1 MSVVAERILRKR
13 SVEQEGG
20 ERKKRVRGEAVA
32 ATRIV
37 TTVIPATVT
46 VTLDDSDDDIQVTLS
61 LSASRVTSLAR
72 CWRSGWLSG
81 GARTYR
87 ENTREVRS
95 AEPALVVDLVE
106 SGEDEGGSSVTC
118 DQEGSEEEVEAAS
131 LPLEQEKEVASQD
144 SEAITF
150 RERLRKVQELERC
163 SPPLPVPVLT
173 SAPAPAVVPLPTQ
186 PPARPPAPVVEGPAL
201 QRLLATLL
209 DRQTRHDECLT
220 SSGTVAARPVMYDKN
235 SEARKAVREAAVVW
249 VESHVRE
256 EFQQFQGEGGQE
268 EGLGAEV
275 NQVGGEERVRGG
287 QGGNFHFCNKLDCLT
302 AIEGNPW

>member
-1 MSVVAERILRKR
+1 MLEERLA
-13 SVEQEGG
+13 
-20 ERKKRVRGEAVA
+20 VRRQA
-32 ATRIV
+32 
-37 TTVIPATVT
+37 
-46 VTLDDSDDDIQVTLS
+46 
-61 LSASRVTSLAR
+61 
-72 CWRSGWLSG
+72 SG

-95 AEPALVVDLVE
+95 TEPAMVVDLVE

-118 DQEGSEEEVEAAS
+118 EQDHTGGERSEEELEKAS
-131 LPLEQEKEVASQD
+131 QPQEQEKVVARQD
-144 SEAITF
+144 SEANTF
-150 RERLRKVQELERC
+150 RERLRKAQELERC
-163 SPPLPVPVLT
+163 SPPLPVLVPT
-173 SAPAPAVVPLPTQ
+173 SAPAPAVVPLPTP
-186 PPARPPAPVVEGPAL
+186 PPAQPPAPVVEGPAL

-275 NQVGGEERVRGG
+275 NQVGGEEGIGGG
-287 QGGNFHFCNKLDCLT
+287 QGDDFNLFNKLGCLT